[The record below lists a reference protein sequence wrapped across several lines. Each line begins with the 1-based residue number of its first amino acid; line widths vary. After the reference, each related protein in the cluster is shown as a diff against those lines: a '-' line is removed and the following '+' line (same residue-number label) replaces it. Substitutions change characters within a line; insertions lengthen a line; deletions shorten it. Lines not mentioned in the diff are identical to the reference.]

1 MLREQ
6 VHPARGADLQ
16 RMLSSDSCLPPREV
30 DAAIRQFQFFRFGCV
45 APAASGKPNEPLPVR
60 HWTGDRVPC
69 ACRTGHRGSPIGTAD
84 NRGPKGGC
92 PKGKYPKGE
101 HPKGNYP
108 KGKHAKG
115 KHPKGK
121 RHNGKYPKGKQPKGK
136 RPDGGYIEVKY
147 RKGERALS
155 GTGLRPV
162 SRRVFRQSQLA
173 ASVYTI
179 SPRIWRGD
187 RPWLCGA

>member
-84 NRGPKGGC
+84 NRGPKGEHPEGGH
-92 PKGKYPKGE
+92 PKGKWPKGTCPKVKRPKGE

-108 KGKHAKG
+108 KGR
-115 KHPKGK
+115 HPKGK
-121 RHNGKYPKGKQPKGK
+121 RHNGKYPEGN
-136 RPDGGYIEVKY
+136 
-147 RKGERALS
+147 
-155 GTGLRPV
+155 
-162 SRRVFRQSQLA
+162 
-173 ASVYTI
+173 
-179 SPRIWRGD
+179 
-187 RPWLCGA
+187 